1 MKITRRGFLK
11 AAGGTG
17 LAVATGTLRWPHR
30 VAAGSST
37 TLRLLGHSAF
47 NEARDKAIAKIGN
60 DFAAQH
66 NSTFAGDFID
76 QPEVAAKLT
85 AEEQAKSGTTSSTCR
100 TTCRRF
106 TRTTSCRWMMWSAT
120 SPSSSG
126 ISTRWPKTPGMW
138 TGTG

>member
-37 TLRLLGHSAF
+37 TLRLLRHSAF
-47 NEARDKAIAKIGN
+47 NEDSDKAIAKTGN

-66 NSTFAGDFID
+66 NSTFAGDFIG
-76 QPEVAAKLT
+76 QPECAAKPTDEEQSTSAHDNVAA
-85 AEEQAKSGTTSSTCR
+85 Q
-100 TTCRRF
+100 
-106 TRTTSCRWMMWSAT
+106 
-120 SPSSSG
+120 
-126 ISTRWPKTPGMW
+126 
-138 TGTG
+138 